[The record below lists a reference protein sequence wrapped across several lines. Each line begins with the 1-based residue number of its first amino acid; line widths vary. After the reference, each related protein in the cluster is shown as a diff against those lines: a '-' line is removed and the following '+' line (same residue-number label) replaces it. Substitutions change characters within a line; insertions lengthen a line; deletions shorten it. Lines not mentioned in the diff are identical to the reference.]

1 MNYFWPLNINNF
13 TNIDRQNIA
22 DFLSDPNNRWTQD
35 KQVRLFEQKFASF
48 VQSKYAIFVSSGS
61 TANTILA
68 QYLRDI
74 VGPVRNKIILPS
86 TTWQTSC
93 SPWIREGFEPV
104 FIDISLDDFCMDTTK
119 LEQYVSKHSIEI
131 ACIFPTSLIGFSP
144 NMNRFME
151 ISQKFNVKIMFD
163 NCENTLGE
171 YNEKNVSSFF
181 TSTTSTYFG
190 HQIQSVEGGFIFTNS
205 QKEYEYFLMLRNHGM
220 TRSLTN
226 YGLNNNDYI
235 NDTVDS
241 LFDFYCLGNNYRN
254 TDINAFIGQIDLE
267 KANYYKN
274 RRKSLYSIYKNNL
287 NRTKYYLPEIRE
299 FCEDVPFCLPVICA
313 NKETKIKCI
322 DVCKKYNIEYRPI
335 ISGFLGYQTCYKNFF
350 KNNTNIIQNYYNS
363 ILLHNNG
370 FYIGL
375 HADVQ
380 EENILLFLK
389 EINNIE

>member
-1 MNYFWPLNINNF
+1 MNYTWPLNINNF
-13 TNIDRQNIA
+13 TNTDRQNIA
-22 DFLSDPNNRWTQD
+22 NFLSDPNNRWTQD
-35 KQVRLFEQKFASF
+35 KQVRLFEDKFARF

-68 QYLRDI
+68 QYLRDK

-119 LEQYVSKHSIEI
+119 LEEYVSKHSVEI

-151 ISQKFNVKIMFD
+151 ISQRFNVKIMFD

-171 YNEKNVSSFF
+171 YNKKNVSSFF

-226 YGLNNNDYI
+226 YGLDNTYYI

-241 LFDFYCLGNNYRN
+241 SFDFYCLGNNYRN
-254 TDINAFIGQIDLE
+254 TDINAFIGQLDLE
-267 KANYYKN
+267 RADYYIEQ
-274 RRKSLYSIYKNNL
+274 RKKLYSTYYENIDKQ
-287 NRTKYYLPEIRE
+287 KYYLPKINRSKE
-299 FCEDVPFCLPVICA
+299 EDVPFCLPIISYNKDTRNKAIEIC
-313 NKETKIKCI
+313 KEKS
-322 DVCKKYNIEYRPI
+322 VEYRPI
-335 ISGFLGYQTCYKNFF
+335 ISGFLGYQTCYKSYFE
-350 KNNTNIIQNYYNS
+350 NNKEEYASS
-363 ILLHNNG
+363 IFLHENG

-375 HADVQ
+375 HPQLSQDQ
-380 EENILLFLK
+380 IIDFTRILNS
-389 EINNIE
+389 I